1 MKGALGEVLPRAGS
15 IVLLLLA
22 WEGGARLAAS
32 RLAPPA
38 SAVVAAAWA
47 ATRTGELPA
56 NLMAT
61 LVRVAC
67 AFGLAMLLGTAL
79 GTAMGR
85 SPRLDRLL
93 DAPLTVLLNVPALVL
108 IALAYVWFGLGE
120 GPAIAAVALAKL
132 PNTAVAVREG
142 ARALDPQL
150 REMARLFAVPPL
162 AALRHVVLPQ
172 LAPYLLGAARSGLA
186 IIWKVVLVAEL
197 LGRSDGVGFQVQVRF
212 QTFDV
217 AGILA
222 YTLAFALV
230 VQAIEWGAL
239 QPLERRVARWR

>member
-1 MKGALGEVLPRAGS
+1 MRRALGDILPRIGS
-15 IVLLLLA
+15 IVVLLLA
-22 WEGGARLAAS
+22 WEVGARLAGS
-32 RLAPPA
+32 RLAPPVSVIA
-38 SAVVAAAWA
+38 GAFWAAA
-47 ATRTGELPA
+47 RTGELPA
-56 NLMAT
+56 NLAAT
-61 LVRVAC
+61 LLRVAC
-67 AFGLAMLLGTAL
+67 AFGLAMLLGSAL
-79 GTAMGR
+79 GMAMGR
-85 SPRLDRLL
+85 SPRLDRWL
-93 DAPLTVLLNVPALVL
+93 DAPLTVLLNIPALVV

-150 REMARLFAVPPL
+150 REMARLFAVPRG

-230 VQAIEWGAL
+230 VQAIEWCAL
-239 QPLERRVARWR
+239 QPLERRIARWR